1 MDTPL
6 PQQEHS
12 FTVLVVD
19 DDNELRELLSTELEL
34 EGHKVVT
41 ANNGLEGVDKA
52 RTLKPDLILMDIM
65 MPEMDG
71 IEATM
76 ILKEDEY
83 TKYIPIIMVTSIDKK
98 DDMAKGFEAGATD
111 YVTKPFFLPELKA
124 RINATLRLKNIYND
138 LTSIREHLIKE
149 QMLRNIRETT
159 YIVQD
164 TVETNF
170 TIILDKLNNIFQ
182 SQQYLSQDDLNT
194 IANSANNI
202 KSSVDNLGSLDSF
215 AVKIY
220 ETISEIA
227 DKIQ

>member
-6 PQQEHS
+6 TQQEHS

-19 DDNELRELLSTELEL
+19 DDNELRDLLSTELEL

-149 QMLRNIRETT
+149 QMLKGIRETT
-159 YIVQD
+159 SILQH
-164 TVETNF
+164 TVEDNF

-182 SQQYLSQDDLNT
+182 NQHLSQDDLNT

-220 ETISEIA
+220 ETISGIA